1 MKHLFAIL
9 ALSALMLPA
18 SADNWMHRLPD
29 DAYVSTLSIPGSH
42 DSGTGNGFPGVTTSI
57 YGPFGDKYA
66 RTQDRNFE
74 EQWNLGIRAFDLR
87 PAVAD
92 GYINVN
98 HGIMPTKLRFDN
110 AIYFLRDKLI
120 ENPSEFVVIHLLHA
134 SAGDDNSSAYGERLL
149 ELLSRDDLKD
159 FFIEFKST
167 LTVKEMRG
175 KILLLSRDE
184 YAEKPVGGFFRN
196 WTGQI
201 DWNAQTGGQI
211 VGASGATAKLYMQD
225 FAESYREG
233 DLDRKV
239 AAVQQML
246 EFSTTHVTSS
256 ASDIVWVYN
265 FASAYSKVSRLYIP
279 FIIDQEISTSDGY
292 RDNAAHTNAAIID
305 YLNDASHTAGPTGIV
320 LLDYVGVESSNG
332 YQTRGQEV
340 VDAIIANNFRYLQD
354 MYQIDVNSASRRQP
368 LDLTARIINP
378 CFNSNMLQ
386 GWLGDGFGAV
396 NPKENA
402 EHFNR
407 NFNTYQTITGLPNGV
422 YAIGVK
428 AFYRCGQA
436 EEANAHYRI
445 KDLALRN
452 ARLYAASGRDTLSFP
467 LVSPFSKSVVKAKGV
482 GREIG
487 VKHGSLTYYIPDD
500 MISAE
505 YYMHELKAYSNVIF
519 VSVTNHTL
527 TFGVQKKQGIEW
539 DWCMFDDFTLT
550 YYGNQ
555 SEVYPFWFSE
565 MKKRKLSYA
574 GITVS
579 NSYKEAYDEAYS
591 ATVNTRI
598 QAIRAMKV
606 IDAASENIAINA
618 GLWAEYKQAGAEAQ
632 EVLGSD
638 KYSDQAKAYLN
649 TYYVSCYQRNLNALE
664 LTNEELP
671 WYTDELRA
679 YIDQVCTG
687 EWVGIGAIQNTEFRI
702 QNEEAIY
709 DLSGRQIVNGQ
720 SSNRKCP
727 GLYILRATD
736 GTLRKVLR

>member
-1 MKHLFAIL
+1 M
-9 ALSALMLPA
+9 
-18 SADNWMHRLPD
+18 
-29 DAYVSTLSIPGSH
+29 
-42 DSGTGNGFPGVTTSI
+42 
-57 YGPFGDKYA
+57 
-66 RTQDRNFE
+66 
-74 EQWNLGIRAFDLR
+74 
-87 PAVAD
+87 
-92 GYINVN
+92 
-98 HGIMPTKLRFDN
+98 
-110 AIYFLRDKLI
+110 
-120 ENPSEFVVIHLLHA
+120 
-134 SAGDDNSSAYGERLL
+134 
-149 ELLSRDDLKD
+149 
-159 FFIEFKST
+159 
-167 LTVKEMRG
+167 
-175 KILLLSRDE
+175 
-184 YAEKPVGGFFRN
+184 
-196 WTGQI
+196 
-201 DWNAQTGGQI
+201 
-211 VGASGATAKLYMQD
+211 
-225 FAESYREG
+225 
-233 DLDRKV
+233 
-239 AAVQQML
+239 
-246 EFSTTHVTSS
+246 
-256 ASDIVWVYN
+256 
-265 FASAYSKVSRLYIP
+265 
-279 FIIDQEISTSDGY
+279 
-292 RDNAAHTNAAIID
+292 
-305 YLNDASHTAGPTGIV
+305 
-320 LLDYVGVESSNG
+320 LDYVGVESSNG

-340 VDAIIANNFRYLQD
+340 VDVIIANNFRYLQD

-579 NSYKEAYDEAYS
+579 NSYKEAYDEAYN

-606 IDAASENIAINA
+606 IDTASENIAINA

-649 TYYVSCYQRNLNALE
+649 TYYVTCYQRNLTDLE
-664 LTNEELP
+664 LTNEQLP

-679 YIDQVCTG
+679 YINQVCTG
-687 EWVGIGAIQNTEFRI
+687 EWVGITSP
-702 QNEEAIY
+702 NEDGNPFSVGTQAELY
-709 DLSGRQIVNGQ
+709 DLSGRQIVNC
-720 SSNRKCP
+720 KLH
-727 GLYILRATD
+727 GLYIQRATD